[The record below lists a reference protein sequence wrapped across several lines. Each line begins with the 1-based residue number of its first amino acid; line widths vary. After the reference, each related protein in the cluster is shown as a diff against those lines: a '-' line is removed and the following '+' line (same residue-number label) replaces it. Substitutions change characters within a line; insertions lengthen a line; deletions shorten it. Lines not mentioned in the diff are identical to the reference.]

1 MKRVKTLAL
10 YSLAIIGFFL
20 LSELLINASLESQ
33 YRKIGRRDNINQV
46 TIEQAEATKVNGRIK
61 GNIKNTKENQING
74 KYLKFDFY
82 TARDV
87 KMGTKYIDIQD
98 LKIAENDS
106 AEKNKEIEMYF
117 KLENVS
123 YYDIS
128 VVDEKTEKEI
138 ELLPHNLTQ
147 TEVLVGTI
155 VTLLILW

>member
-20 LSELLINASLESQ
+20 LSELLINANLESQ
-33 YRKIGRRDNINQV
+33 YRKIGRKDNINQ
-46 TIEQAEATKVNGRIK
+46 IIINQAEATKVNGRIK
-61 GNIKNTKENQING
+61 GTIKNSKENPING

-82 TARDV
+82 TSRDV

-98 LKIAENDS
+98 LKINENDN

-138 ELLPHNLTQ
+138 ELLPHDLTQ
-147 TEVLVGTI
+147 TEIIVGTI
-155 VTLLILW
+155 FTMLILW